1 MFCKST
7 SQIPSPR
14 AAPSNLKKLI
24 SQREWKQHLLRRQR
38 NELRR
43 RKARRHLSYPIRN
56 AKLRGPRSSLT
67 VVAPTCFSLIQN
79 ADESIA
85 FLNRLKGLIRQ
96 FNLNL
101 DFTNVSRI
109 TPDAMAALV
118 SLISIDPRFKG
129 GAVTGNLPSDAKAAD
144 LITGSGFLE
153 YVKRV
158 GDIKGS
164 KSGLISR
171 RQGHLVEPTVARDL
185 VRHGMKETTGVSK
198 PCPPAYRALIE
209 LMGNTHDH
217 AAGEDNTKTADPAA
231 KSMENWWAT
240 VYSDHDRQTSCFV
253 FLDCGVGIFRSLKL
267 RLRRRLSRKLGVTS
281 DTDLLRDLLSGE
293 IGSRTGLHY
302 RGKGLPAIY
311 QDALH
316 GRIKSLHII
325 ANYVS
330 ANVSSNLINELR
342 SPFSGTLIYWEI

>member
-1 MFCKST
+1 
-7 SQIPSPR
+7 
-14 AAPSNLKKLI
+14 LKKLI
-24 SQREWKQHLLRRQR
+24 SQHRWKQHLLRRQR
-38 NELRR
+38 NQLRR
-43 RKARRHLSYPIRN
+43 KKARSPSGHRVRN
-56 AKLRGPRSSLT
+56 AKLPGHRSFLT
-67 VVAPTCFSLIQN
+67 VTAPNCFSLIQN

-85 FLNRLKGLIRQ
+85 FLNRLKGLILQ

-118 SLISIDPRFKG
+118 SLINIDKRFKG
-129 GAVTGNLPSDAKAAD
+129 RAVTGNLPSDVKAAD

-153 YVKRV
+153 HVKGV
-158 GDIKGS
+158 GEIKS
-164 KSGLISR
+164 TKSGLISR
-171 RQGHLVEPTVARDL
+171 RRGYLVEPTIARDL

-198 PCPPAYRALIE
+198 PCFPAYRALIE

-217 AAGEDNTKTADPAA
+217 AAGEDNTKRADPAA
-231 KSMENWWAT
+231 KSVENWWAT
-240 VYSDHDRQTSCFV
+240 VYSDHERQTSCFV

-267 RLRRRLSRKLGVTS
+267 RLRRRVLRKIGITS
-281 DTDLLRDLLSGE
+281 DSDLLRDVLSGE

-311 QDALH
+311 QDALN

-325 ANYVS
+325 ANNVC
-330 ANVSSNLINELR
+330 ANVSNNLINELK
-342 SPFSGTLIYWEI
+342 SPFSGTLIYWEV